1 MICLAVTYII
11 KPGYEEEAINLLK
24 IMTETTRQEQGNLQ
38 YIAHRS
44 PTQSNRF
51 FLYEQ
56 YTDLAAV
63 DTHRA
68 SPHFQQ
74 YVVGGLFNILES
86 RAPEIYE
93 PIQ

>member
-11 KPGYEEEAINLLK
+11 KPGHEAEAINLLK
-24 IMTETTRQEQGNLQ
+24 IMTGLTRQEPGNLQ

-44 PTQSNRF
+44 PAQPNRF

-63 DTHRA
+63 DSHRA
-68 SPHFQQ
+68 SSHFQQ
-74 YVVGGLFNILES
+74 YVVGGLFNILEN
-86 RAPEIYE
+86 RTPEIYE